1 MSFLASIVEENL
13 QGFFKIFIPS
23 IKCLGNKPR
32 NQIPKVK
39 QEANQSLTRVEGSL
53 AEFVQTLKSETK
65 HQSEV
70 VKHEQITY

>member
-1 MSFLASIVEENL
+1 M
-13 QGFFKIFIPS
+13 QGFLKMLIPS

-39 QEANQSLTRVEGSL
+39 QEANKSLIRVEGSL
-53 AEFVQTLKSETK
+53 AEFVQILKSETK